1 MVLLLQLHHFKSHS
15 TCTYTFHH
23 CQLIHSGLIHGELHR
38 YWMQNNPTNFAKI
51 LSNFILHLT
60 ARGHNLESL
69 IPLISEAAASLN
81 YHSKTSRN
89 NDSNTLY
96 IHWSYHP
103 NGIQHQ
109 TIRHLYDNILKGHI
123 PFDKMQVAI

>member
-1 MVLLLQLHHFKSHS
+1 
-15 TCTYTFHH
+15 
-23 CQLIHSGLIHGELHR
+23 
-38 YWMQNNPTNFAKI
+38 MQNNPTNFAKI

-89 NDSNTLY
+89 NDSNTFY
-96 IHWSYHP
+96 SHWPCHP
-103 NGIQHQ
+103 NGIQRQ

-123 PFDKMQVAI
+123 LFDKMQVAISRPKNLKDFLTCTKLTVPDN